1 MCHVPLLSALR
12 SAAFILIPTIF
23 GKSNPLPQVH
33 AYDCCRLTLLVC
45 AGLDRALVGACRGEQ
60 LKVSVPPQLGYGSR
74 GLPPAVPAGA
84 MLLFDVEVRS
94 VTAASHTA
102 ATLVGVGLLLC
113 AVAAAAVNTQQRRDR
128 ECCSSRYSDPA
139 AADADGGGGPAYSL
153 VTGTTLHP

>member
-1 MCHVPLLSALR
+1 
-12 SAAFILIPTIF
+12 
-23 GKSNPLPQVH
+23 
-33 AYDCCRLTLLVC
+33 
-45 AGLDRALVGACRGEQ
+45 
-60 LKVSVPPQLGYGSR
+60 
-74 GLPPAVPAGA
+74 

-113 AVAAAAVNTQQRRDR
+113 AVAAVAAAAVNTQQRRDR
-128 ECCSSRYSDPA
+128 ERCTSRYIDPA

>member
-1 MCHVPLLSALR
+1 M
-12 SAAFILIPTIF
+12 
-23 GKSNPLPQVH
+23 
-33 AYDCCRLTLLVC
+33 LLVC
-45 AGLDRALVGACRGEQ
+45 AGLDRELVGACRGER
-60 LKVSVPPQLGYGSR
+60 LKVRVPPQLGYGSR

-102 ATLVGVGLLLC
+102 ATRVGLMLC
-113 AVAAAAVNTQQRRDR
+113 AVAAVTAAAVSTQQRRDHER
-128 ECCSSRYSDPA
+128 CTSRYIDPA

>member
-1 MCHVPLLSALR
+1 M
-12 SAAFILIPTIF
+12 
-23 GKSNPLPQVH
+23 
-33 AYDCCRLTLLVC
+33 
-45 AGLDRALVGACRGEQ
+45 
-60 LKVSVPPQLGYGSR
+60 KVSVPPQLGYGSR

-84 MLLFDVEVRS
+84 ILLFDVEVRS
-94 VTAASHTA
+94 VTTASHTA

-153 VTGTTLHP
+153 VTGTAPPTRNPPASLSCCVWPTADACLRLSRGMLCWVDGRP